1 MNAGGW
7 YRPPNQNPQDGY
19 NMNYNMNYMPP
30 PPTYDAN
37 RPPEYQQGPPPGAT
51 KVDPSQWRNE
61 PTNRPAESSTTGA
74 GVVPEY
80 EAPPGP
86 PPAAATRH

>member
-1 MNAGGW
+1 MYQSGW
-7 YRPPNQNPQDGY
+7 YRPGNPYGQPQDGY
-19 NMNYNMNYMPP
+19 YMNQMPP

-61 PTNRPAESSTTGA
+61 PTSRPAESSTTGA
-74 GVVPEY
+74 GPLPDY
-80 EAPPGP
+80 QAPPGP
-86 PPAAATRH
+86 PPAATRQ